1 MISARDSLG
10 TLVNLPAET
19 AVIEPA
25 KLREYLLSL
34 DHPDGRGKARYLA
47 LLGYTREHWEQL
59 ARDLRQQILPLDAQ
73 PAGESRWGVKYE
85 ILGLLRGPNGRAA
98 GIRTIWIVPRGD
110 ARPRLVT
117 LVPWE
122 ER

>member
-1 MISARDSLG
+1 
-10 TLVNLPAET
+10 VNLPAET

-34 DHPDGRGKARYLA
+34 DHPDGRAKARYLA

-73 PAGESRWGVKYE
+73 PAGESLWGVKYE

-110 ARPRLVT
+110 PRPRLVT
-117 LVPWE
+117 LVPRE